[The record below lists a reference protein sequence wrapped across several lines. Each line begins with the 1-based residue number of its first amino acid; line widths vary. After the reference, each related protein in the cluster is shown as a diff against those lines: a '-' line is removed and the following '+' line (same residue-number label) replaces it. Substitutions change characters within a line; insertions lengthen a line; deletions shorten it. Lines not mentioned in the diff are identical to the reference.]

1 MLFILKILLNF
12 CDLWKCF
19 LTSFRKTL
27 SVFVL
32 IFKLYG
38 GFNQMAFL
46 LLFRFCVFKSCF
58 EFHTVIK
65 PPVFQSWFVKRFS
78 LVEFIFTAWQ
88 IWNMSAGHRWQLL
101 GDKRLMVWLRIDVD
115 RGDVQVPIR
124 RKFVHLFRLNETSR
138 KSVSVKFV
146 SMVIESPSDLNVDSD
161 INVAKEEVICVWQK
175 KWLLLQQIQKFCGT
189 KEFNWYQNFVIE
201 TILFWTESNKI
212 SSELIW

>member
-46 LLFRFCVFKSCF
+46 LLFRLCVFKSCF
-58 EFHTVIK
+58 KFHTVIK
-65 PPVFQSWFVKRFS
+65 PPVFQSWFVKRFN
-78 LVEFIFTAWQ
+78 LVEFIFIAWQ
-88 IWNMSAGHRWQLL
+88 IWNMSVGHRWQLL

-124 RKFVHLFRLNETSR
+124 RKFVHL
-138 KSVSVKFV
+138 
-146 SMVIESPSDLNVDSD
+146 
-161 INVAKEEVICVWQK
+161 
-175 KWLLLQQIQKFCGT
+175 
-189 KEFNWYQNFVIE
+189 
-201 TILFWTESNKI
+201 
-212 SSELIW
+212 